1 MILLFD
7 NNLGLINELGKE
19 NILYASEE
27 KELGGKITSEIS
39 YHYVFHEDNV
49 EYFGYRENDNLQI
62 YKIVNK
68 KKENGKMHL
77 VGMHLFFYEL
87 KGDVVRDLRPQ
98 NKTIKYILDEVLK
111 NTGWIVVSSLGG
123 TDSMNFYHRSKLE
136 CFNTAIKKFK
146 GEFKFEIKM
155 NSKGQL
161 IKKVYIEKM
170 ISDDKG
176 KWFEYGD
183 KLIEVISEEDQSQI
197 YTAYIGMGK
206 GEKTDNGG
214 YGRKIK
220 FTDALWQKASGD
232 PVDKPIG
239 QDYVEI
245 KELSNKYGLRIGIKE
260 LSEVEEVNKLL
271 EETYKCLVED
281 SRPKLQLKAK
291 GISIDIVELR
301 RNMCDCKTR
310 FKHKI

>member
-1 MILLFD
+1 
-7 NNLGLINELGKE
+7 
-19 NILYASEE
+19 
-27 KELGGKITSEIS
+27 
-39 YHYVFHEDNV
+39 
-49 EYFGYRENDNLQI
+49 
-62 YKIVNK
+62 
-68 KKENGKMHL
+68 MHL

-123 TDSMNFYHRSKLE
+123 TDSMNFYHQSKLE

-146 GEFKFEIKM
+146 GEFKFEIKI

-183 KLIEVISEEDQSQI
+183 KLIEVIAEEDQSQI

-310 FKHKI
+310 FRYKI

>member
-1 MILLFD
+1 M
-7 NNLGLINELGKE
+7 
-19 NILYASEE
+19 
-27 KELGGKITSEIS
+27 
-39 YHYVFHEDNV
+39 FHDDNV
-49 EYFGYRENDNLQI
+49 EYFGYKENDNLQI

-146 GEFKFEIKM
+146 GEFKFEIKI

-183 KLIEVISEEDQSQI
+183 KLIEVIAEEDQSQI